1 MSIDPKLANVAALLA
16 DPTRARLVL
25 ALADGR
31 AHTAKELAFL
41 AGVSA
46 ATTSAHLARLLDMKL
61 VAVTPRGRFRYYR
74 IASASVSRMIEAIGS
89 VAADLAPASRLARGD
104 QALRAARTCYDHI
117 AGRLGVSIA
126 ESLQARGGLILT
138 DEAGEVTPSGVSLL
152 ETMGIDVDGL
162 RKHRRVFCRPCL
174 DWTERRN
181 HIAGA
186 VGAALCTRFLSLNW
200 IDRLPDTRAVA
211 ISKDGRSGFREVFG
225 IDVAALA
232 EPTGLSGTS

>member
-16 DPTRARLVL
+16 DPTRSRLLL

-46 ATTSAHLARLLDMKL
+46 STASAHLVRLLDMKL

-74 IASASVSRMIEAIGS
+74 IASDSVCRMIEAVGS
-89 VAADLAPASRLARGD
+89 VAADVAPIRSTAKGD
-104 QALRAARTCYDHI
+104 RALRIARTCYDHI

-126 ESLQARGGLILT
+126 ESLKASGGLILT
-138 DEAGEVTPSGVSLL
+138 DEAGEVTPRGAASLKTIGL
-152 ETMGIDVDGL
+152 DLDGL
-162 RKHRRVFCRPCL
+162 RQQRRVFCRPCL

-186 VGAALCTRFLSLNW
+186 VGAGICDRLLSLNW
-200 IDRLPDTRAVA
+200 IARLPDTRAVA
-211 ISKDGRSGFREVFG
+211 ISTDGRTGLREVFG
-225 IDVAALA
+225 IDTEALA
-232 EPTGLSGTS
+232 AGAS